1 MVEITLIY
9 GPCVSRLLAAT
20 LVSMTLLAACSST
33 SQSKFDDPGDTTVP
47 RTKNAALNWSIQT
60 PTGTKKPSVT
70 IPGLNVR
77 PVRD

>member
-1 MVEITLIY
+1 MVLVPVT
-9 GPCVSRLLAAT
+9 SRVLAAT
-20 LVSMTLLAACSST
+20 LVSLTLLAACSST
-33 SQSKFDDPGDTTVP
+33 SQSKFDDPGGTTVP

-70 IPGLNVR
+70 IPGLTVR